1 MPTKMPAPAAQGL
14 GGRWVQD
21 VERAKIRRHAAT
33 VRLTHWVN
41 VICFAF
47 LLWSGIGI
55 LIAFPQFH
63 WGMVGY
69 VGLEPALK
77 LPIKLDTKYTD
88 WARPMHFA
96 FAWLFV
102 ANGILYLA
110 YGFLRGH
117 FARDLAPRRDELKPR
132 NLVAEMTA
140 HLRTAFSRR
149 EAEMHYNLAQK
160 IAYCLVIFVLAP
172 VMVLTGLAMSPA
184 FVAAQPW
191 LLDIFGGRQSAR
203 FIHFIDVTLL
213 VLFLLVHVSQVF
225 ATGFAN
231 QIRGMITGRYVIGKA
246 DA

>member
-1 MPTKMPAPAAQGL
+1 M
-14 GGRWVQD
+14 QD

-172 VMVLTGLAMSPA
+172 VMVLTGLAI
-184 FVAAQPW
+184 VASVRGRPSRGCW
-191 LLDIFGGRQSAR
+191 IFSAVGNPPGL
-203 FIHFIDVTLL
+203 FISYDVTLL

-231 QIRGMITGRYVIGKA
+231 QIRGMITGALRRWKSRCLNLLAGA
-246 DA
+246 L